1 MALIDVESFLQSV
14 VLPVMDRGISN
25 VTNITMIQHNY
36 LFVQL
41 YQYVLYQEQMREMER
56 LTTANVYRACLHTH
70 NLIWKTAK

>member
-1 MALIDVESFLQSV
+1 MALIDAESFLQSV

-25 VTNITMIQHNY
+25 VTNITMIQHKY

-56 LTTANVYRACLHTH
+56 RTIYCKCISRLSAYTQPYMENR
-70 NLIWKTAK
+70 